1 MQPRPCHPEWSEAES
16 NFFVRDP
23 KRCYA
28 PFDPRYARIS
38 TTLRMTRTKKRRA
51 TRRRDLGRK
60 GEQMYYVYILTNKT
74 DTVMYIGVTNDLRRR
89 LYEHKNEQ
97 IEGFTKKY
105 HVHKL
110 VYFEEY
116 SEINDAISREKQLK
130 RWVRSKKNWLVE
142 TKNPYW
148 DDWSEGFI

>member
-1 MQPRPCHPEWSEAES
+1 
-16 NFFVRDP
+16 
-23 KRCYA
+23 
-28 PFDPRYARIS
+28 
-38 TTLRMTRTKKRRA
+38 
-51 TRRRDLGRK
+51 
-60 GEQMYYVYILTNKT
+60 MYYVYILTNKT

-116 SEINDAISREKQLK
+116 SEVNDAIAREKQLK
-130 RWVRSKKNWLVE
+130 RWVRRKKDALINKTNPLWL
-142 TKNPYW
+142 
-148 DDWSEGFI
+148 DLSEGWYREL

>member
-1 MQPRPCHPEWSEAES
+1 MLRIALRVRLRATPSAQDDTDEKAPS
-16 NFFVRDP
+16 NAKAGSR
-23 KRCYA
+23 A
-28 PFDPRYARIS
+28 
-38 TTLRMTRTKKRRA
+38 KRRF
-51 TRRRDLGRK
+51 
-60 GEQMYYVYILTNKT
+60 MYYVYILTNKT

-116 SEINDAISREKQLK
+116 SEVNDAIAREKQLK

-142 TKNPYW
+142 TKNPNW
-148 DDWSEGFI
+148 DDWGEGFF